1 MKTRKVTLR
10 LSRSEW
16 TQFSDF
22 SNQQQKPLSAVIR
35 ELALRSLLME
45 SDNAHAE
52 AGWQPKGKRHLMRAE
67 RATLFS
73 AVMADLMLREQTPE
87 NKLDSLKARAR
98 ELLNSRWDYADE

>member
-16 TQFSDF
+16 AQLTDF
-22 SNQQQKPLSAVIR
+22 SNQHQKPLSAVIR
-35 ELALRSLLME
+35 ELALHALNFQNDE
-45 SDNAHAE
+45 SHAD
-52 AGWQPKGKRHLMRAE
+52 WQPKGKRHLMRAE
-67 RATLFS
+67 RAALFS

-87 NKLDSLKARAR
+87 NKLDALKARAR